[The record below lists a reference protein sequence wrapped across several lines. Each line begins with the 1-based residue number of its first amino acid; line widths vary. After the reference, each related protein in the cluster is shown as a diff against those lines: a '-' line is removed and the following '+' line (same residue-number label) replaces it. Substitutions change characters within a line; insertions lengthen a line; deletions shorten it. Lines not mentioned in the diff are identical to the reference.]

1 MNCLL
6 YARVSTDKQAKKDL
20 SIPAQVGIMKEYAQ
34 KNNWKVTGH
43 YIDEGESARTA
54 NRPELNKLIQHCKDK
69 KNVDII
75 LIHKIDR
82 LARNL
87 VDYATIKAIL
97 KQNNI
102 RIVSV
107 SEPFDDNPVGH
118 LLENIIASISEWYS
132 ANLGEEVKKGNL
144 AKLKKGE
151 WPTKPLFG
159 YKSILGE
166 SGRVKHV
173 PDSKTSAVVRQC
185 FELFSTGQYSLR
197 TLSEEMASRGFMTKF
212 GKIRSAESMKK
223 LLSRRF
229 YIGKLEWKGQEY
241 KGIHKPII
249 NRKLFYQVQHIIEER
264 SCSTGEKGKFNF
276 LLRGI
281 AYCENCGQRLTGEH
295 HKRGSYYR
303 CIPDIN
309 KEKCDQPYPPVSF
322 LDSQLDELYTEL
334 QPPKKLLK
342 LLKIEMELIAKNRM
356 NNSTK
361 EMASLKYSF
370 KEYENKEMK
379 LIDEKIDGKIDINI
393 YERLL
398 KQYQK
403 KRKAADARLAQLEVD
418 YEDPLDFLDK
428 CIVVASTLKYLHSK
442 FNFKQKK
449 QLLKAIF
456 EKIYVKNK
464 SICNVKLN
472 PPFDILLGDKLK
484 ILFED
489 RPSEAAKE
497 DTFEQIIDLT
507 ISEKGMLIKNLI
519 ENLNEL

>member
-34 KNNWKVTGH
+34 KNDWKDIGH
-43 YIDEGESARTA
+43 YIDAGESARTA
-54 NRPELNKLIQHCKDK
+54 DRPELKKLIQHCKDK

-87 VDYATIKAIL
+87 VDYATIKAVL

-159 YKSILGE
+159 YKSVLGKN
-166 SGRVKHV
+166 GRVKHV
-173 PDSKTSAVVRQC
+173 PDHKTLAIVRQC

-197 TLSEEMASRGFMTKF
+197 TLSEEMASRGFKTKF

-249 NRKLFYQVQHIIEER
+249 SRKLFYQVQHIIKER
-264 SCSTGEKGKFNF
+264 SSSTGEKGKFDF

-281 AYCENCGQRLTGEH
+281 AYCENCGQRFTGEH

-309 KEKCDQPYPPVSF
+309 KEKCNQPYPPVSD
-322 LDSQLDELYTEL
+322 LDSQLEALYTEL

-342 LLKIEMELIAKNRM
+342 LLKIEMELIAKNRK

-361 EMASLKYSF
+361 EMSSLKHSI

-379 LIDEKIDGKIDINI
+379 LIDEKIDCKIDKDI

-398 KQYQK
+398 KQYQN
-403 KRKAADARLAQLEVD
+403 KRKAADSRLAQLEVD

-428 CIVVASTLKYLHSK
+428 CIVVSSTLKYLHSK
-442 FNFKQKK
+442 FNFKHKK

-456 EKIYVKNK
+456 EQIYVKNK
-464 SICNVKLN
+464 IISKVTLN

-484 ILFED
+484 TLFED
-489 RPSEAAKE
+489 RPSEAAYE
-497 DTFEQIIDLT
+497 DIFEQIVNFTL
-507 ISEKGMLIKNLI
+507 SEDYLIKQRSIDFLI
-519 ENLNEL
+519 K